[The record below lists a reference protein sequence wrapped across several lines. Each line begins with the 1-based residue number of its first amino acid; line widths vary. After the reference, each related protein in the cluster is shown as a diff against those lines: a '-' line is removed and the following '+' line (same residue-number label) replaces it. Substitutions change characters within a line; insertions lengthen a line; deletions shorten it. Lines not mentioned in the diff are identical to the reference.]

1 MSAPTGVL
9 AQRAGQEL
17 RALLEQGAEALGHR
31 PRGHRGW
38 MAMVKAAV
46 FGYYTEIHPHPDVIV
61 AAERW
66 LGELESLQAPNGLF
80 ASGDNLVSPPDS
92 AFTINDAALTASFLR
107 RYPGAADQLRRRL
120 DQVIGR
126 SLPALTSG
134 GVHTPNHRWEI
145 SSALVAAGEIHGG
158 ALAGPATLRALDWL
172 GEGVDVDSD
181 GLYSERSANYAANV
195 SNPALLTLSQYLDR
209 PELLRIVHL
218 NVHAHLDLTSPDG
231 GVETI
236 HSRRQDQFGGPFPLG
251 PFATQFAVFA
261 DHCARCRNGLRR
273 ALVAPGL
280 DPVDV
285 LIRSMLDDRVAAGLA
300 AAHRDPEEPEPE
312 QRVDR
317 WFAGTRLWRHSDGQ
331 NWISLY
337 GGSDVPAE
345 GRIGSGLATN
355 PTFLRAG
362 LGAVELSSMRLSRDF
377 FSMGPF
383 RAGSMVRQA
392 GRLFLQEQIGASY
405 YQPLPARS
413 RDAAGQYR
421 LEHEGRFT
429 AAMAFA
435 ERAAE
440 EVDLTTTITF
450 DPGPHGSA
458 MLSIDTRGAVSGHA
472 LEIALPEGTSVDGAT
487 DLGAG
492 RFGITGATTIRR
504 GGDTVVLEPD
514 AASAADVAPF
524 YEPGEAFTFLGGTD
538 AVHGTRLYLT
548 WRSPAAVRLG
558 IRRCPPMSSEA
569 R

>member
-1 MSAPTGVL
+1 MSTRSSLV
-9 AQRAGQEL
+9 AQRAQQDL
-17 RALLEQGAEALGHR
+17 RAYLEQGIAARGQR

-46 FGYYTEIHPHPDVIV
+46 VGYYTEVHPDPGVMD

-66 LGELESLQAPNGLF
+66 LGELESLQSADGLF
-80 ASGDNLVSPPDS
+80 TSSANLDSPPDS

-107 RYPGAADQLRRRL
+107 GYTAAADQLRQRL
-120 DQVIGR
+120 GRILGR
-126 SLPALTSG
+126 SLPALISG

-145 SSALVAAGEIHGG
+145 ASALVAAGDIHGG
-158 ALAGPATLRALDWL
+158 TLAESATLRARDWL

-181 GLYSERSANYAANV
+181 GLYSERSPNYAANV
-195 SNPALLTLSQYLDR
+195 SNPALLTLAQHLGR
-209 PELLRIVHL
+209 PDLVSIVHRNL
-218 NVHAHLDLTSPDG
+218 HAHLDLTSPDG

-261 DHCARCRNGLRR
+261 DGCARCRHGLQR

-280 DPVDV
+280 EPADV
-285 LIRSMLDDRVAAGLA
+285 LTQSVLDERVAAGLA
-300 AAHRDPEEPEPE
+300 AAERDSQPPEPD
-312 QRVDR
+312 QCVDR
-317 WFAGTRLWRHSDGQ
+317 WFAGTRLWRHSDGR

-337 GGSDVPAE
+337 AGSDVPAT

-362 LGAVELSSMRLSRDF
+362 LGAVELSSMRLSRNF

-383 RAGSMVRQA
+383 RAERMVREC
-392 GRLFLQEQIGASY
+392 GRLVLHEQIGASY
-405 YQPLPARS
+405 YQPLPAGC
-413 RDAAGQYR
+413 RDAAGRYR

-429 AAMAFA
+429 AAMAFSD
-435 ERAAE
+435 RAAD
-440 EVDLTTTITF
+440 EVELTTTITF
-450 DPGPHGSA
+450 DPDADGSA
-458 MLSIDTRGAVSGHA
+458 VLSIDTRGAVSGQA
-472 LEIALPEGTSVDGAT
+472 LGIALPEGTSVDGAT
-487 DLGAG
+487 DLGEG

-504 GGDTVVLEPD
+504 GGDTVVLEPS
-514 AASAADVAPF
+514 AGSAADVAPF
-524 YEPGEAFTFLGGTD
+524 YEPGEEFTFLGGTD
-538 AVHGTRLYLT
+538 AVRGTRLYLT

-558 IRRCPPMSSEA
+558 IRHLPLEA